1 MSIRQPPFYFF
12 QFSEENALLLVKA
25 KYERSPLIKHTVIS
39 KKSVHF
45 YPLELQ
51 MCQQQ
56 GVQHYLLIIH
66 MQIRGSLIKN
76 LTQTKH
82 ARHACTNFLNE
93 LIKF

>member
-1 MSIRQPPFYFF
+1 MAAPFLFF

-25 KYERSPLIKHTVIS
+25 KYERSSLIKHKVIS
-39 KKSVHF
+39 KKSVYF

-56 GVQHYLLIIH
+56 GVHYLLITH

-76 LTQTKH
+76 PTQTKH